1 MLLLLDTHRI
11 SHAKTDSCSNKFM
24 FQNLKQGDYLPQ
36 KKAETFTNNSELKE
50 NGFGYNPDTFSVI
63 TNVVNLVVVVITL
76 FYVSKQLKIL
86 VQQNILSPF
95 QNTYNELNQFNDTIS
110 QSGQVSE
117 VVFKGRKSLLSLSE
131 SEKIQ
136 FEHLHCRLLN
146 TLEGW
151 IILSQETIEN
161 VENKNAQIKSIRKIV
176 KYYYTFPGTIDF
188 WEKYKELYS
197 VELGQIMDEQIQ
209 IHLTHLE
216 QIEKEKSIK

>member
-1 MLLLLDTHRI
+1 MLLDTLYI
-11 SHAKTDSCSNKFM
+11 SNSYADSCSTKFM

-36 KKAETFTNNSELKE
+36 KKVETLTNNSELKE
-50 NGFGYNPDTFSVI
+50 NGFGYNPETLSVI
-63 TNVVNLVVVVITL
+63 TNLVNMVVVVITL

-110 QSGQVSE
+110 QSLQVSE
-117 VVFKGRKSLLSLSE
+117 VVFKGRKSLTSLSE
-131 SEKIQ
+131 SERIQ

-161 VENKNAQIKSIRKIV
+161 AENINAQIESIRKIV

-197 VELGQIMDEQIQ
+197 VELGQIMDEQIL